1 MEIILKGLLQRLN
14 TIPYNEPSYFIKQ
27 CPKNLKNNIY
37 FKGEELRLKIL
48 QLITKI
54 VTELPE
60 GFIPLISEYSFMLVK
75 ILSDSSPDSKK
86 VNIIFFFV
94 GEKKILKGSCPFNSG
109 FLRETKKN
117 YWISLEPNFK
127 SFGCKLKSSA
137 LEGEESYFGGNVSM
151 KN

>member
-86 VNIIFFFV
+86 VNIIFFLL
-94 GEKKILKGSCPFNSG
+94 EKRKFLKEAAHLIVVSSEKLRKTIGYHSNPILKALAVNSNHQHSKV
-109 FLRETKKN
+109 RKAT
-117 YWISLEPNFK
+117 LEVMFQ
-127 SFGCKLKSSA
+127 
-137 LEGEESYFGGNVSM
+137 
-151 KN
+151 